1 MAYLRPLN
9 SSEANVYVIRFTSPI
24 VSNSNLTALSGS
36 YTGYYG
42 VNSSSFANP
51 TSDLLPSG
59 FSFMIGNNAKGD
71 YRVEF
76 GTMTNKFT
84 EDPTVSIS
92 INKKN
97 SSDANINKYRVMITD
112 ATTTSVNFIVIDSST
127 NLAVTPYT
135 SSSSIIC
142 PIFNMIFVGS
152 VMSGATFAISNRGWN
167 VPESSVNK
175 LYTYQNVG
183 IGTGKVEGTLNLS
196 GTFVN
201 PAYIASYTDGDS
213 TLGTIATNIVANYL
227 TLLTI
232 PTDLAE
238 DRYINLPAG
247 KNGQIVRLCITNDNF
262 SDTAGNNK
270 FYIDGSCLNTGT
282 NFVLADN
289 DTISKLTELYYDT
302 TISPPKWSIVNYTHV
317 TPGA

>member
-9 SSEANVYVIRFTSPI
+9 SSEANLYVIRFTSPT
-24 VSNSNLTALSGS
+24 VSNSNLTDLG
-36 YTGYYG
+36 TGYH
-42 VNSSSFANP
+42 VVKTSSYANP

-59 FSFMIGNNAKGD
+59 FRFMIGNSTKGD
-71 YRVEF
+71 YRIEF
-76 GTMTNKFT
+76 GTMSNSFT
-84 EDPTVSIS
+84 EEPTVSIT

-97 SSDANINKYRVMITD
+97 ASDTNINKYKIMLTD
-112 ATTTSVNFIVIDSST
+112 ATTTSVNFIVIDNST

-142 PIFNMIFVGS
+142 PIFNMLFIGS

-183 IGTGKVEGTLNLS
+183 IGTGKVEGTFNLS

-201 PAYIASYTDGDS
+201 PAYIVTYTDGDN

-232 PTDLAE
+232 PTDLG
-238 DRYINLPAG
+238 DNRKIFLPAG
-247 KNGQIVRLCITNDNF
+247 KNGQIIRICITNNNF
-262 SDTAGNNK
+262 NDVAGDHK
-270 FYIDGSCLNTGT
+270 FYIDGTCLNTGT
-282 NFVLADN
+282 DFVLAAN
-289 DTISKLTELYYDT
+289 DTISKLTELYYDM
-302 TISPPKWSIVNYTHV
+302 TISPPYWTIVNYTHV